1 MNNFDS
7 SALARALAGTAMLPF
22 ADRIAAGRALAAKL
36 SSFANRT
43 DVVVLGL
50 PRGGVPVAAEVAAAL
65 SAPLDVCV
73 VRKIGVPGHDEFAM
87 GAIASGGIVEL
98 DRSLI
103 QGLGITDAAVAA
115 VVQRERAELARR
127 EKAYRNGRAAPAIAG
142 RTVILVDD
150 GLATGSTMR
159 AAVNALRVQRPVQ
172 LVVAVPVGAPEACAA
187 LAKVADAC
195 VCVARPDPFQ
205 AVGLW
210 YVDFRPTS
218 DAEVL
223 ACLEDAAARMR
234 DSSAQGSSR

>member
-1 MNNFDS
+1 MNHFDRPS
-7 SALARALAGTAMLPF
+7 LAHAVSGTDSLPF
-22 ADRIAAGRALAAKL
+22 ADRIAAGRALAALL
-36 SSFANRT
+36 SSYSDRP

-65 SAPLDVCV
+65 AAPLDVCI
-73 VRKIGVPGHDEFAM
+73 VRKIGVPGHEEFAM
-87 GAIASGGIVEL
+87 GAIASGGVVEL

-103 QGLGITDAAVAA
+103 HGLGLADAAVAA

-159 AAVNALRVQRPVQ
+159 AAVNALRIQNPAHI
-172 LVVAVPVGAPEACAA
+172 VVAVPVGAREACAA
-187 LAKVADAC
+187 LSKAADAC
-195 VCVARPDPFQ
+195 VCLARPEPFQ

-218 DAEVL
+218 DEEVL

-234 DSSAQGSSR
+234 DSSAQKGSR